1 MLPGRERSREI
12 KKNKQIER
20 TPEVNRQMDRI
31 KKRERQ
37 PYKQTDRLT
46 DIKTN
51 GRTDSAEIDR
61 QQDRDRK
68 EQTDREQ

>member
-51 GRTDSAEIDR
+51 GRTDSAEIER